1 MNRQNTLPGWVDE
14 PARSAVLKFIQEVT
28 TPGVSFVPPPERIA
42 TFDNDGTL
50 WCEKPL
56 YIQADF
62 LFRRFKAMVREDPQ
76 RAHEQPYKAVVED
89 DREWLMDI
97 YAHVPELLKGVTE
110 ASGGIT
116 VEAFEAAARDFFES
130 ARHPTLG
137 VPYTEVTYRPMREL
151 IALLAAHDFQV
162 YVCSAGGRDFVRPVS
177 EQLYGIPRDRVIGSA
192 TTLEY
197 RDGDLYRAAGV
208 EQPIDDGPGKPVH
221 IWTRTGRKPLCRRQ
235 RRRRRRDAGDRALRA
250 PRAPRRRG
258 ARVRLRPGR
267 REGAR
272 RCRGLRLERGQHEGG
287 FRDGL
292 LIGASDMSFGSM
304 LTYENGRSGGAM
316 AGPFKGVINVDI
328 RDSTPDWAPFESPKA
343 PDGAPSVVYIV
354 LDDVGF
360 SAVSCYGGPIPTPN
374 IDKLA
379 AEGVRT
385 RSGTPRRCVRRPVR
399 AC

>member
-1 MNRQNTLPGWVDE
+1 MNGQDALPGWVDG

-110 ASGGIT
+110 AYGGIT

-221 IWTRTGRKPLCRRQ
+221 IWTRTGRKPLLAGGNADGDVAMLETARFALLVHHD
-235 RRRRRRDAGDRALRA
+235 DAEREFAYDQGAEKALA
-250 PRAPRRRG
+250 AAEACG
-258 ARVRLRPGR
+258 
-267 REGAR
+267 
-272 RCRGLRLERGQHEGG
+272 
-287 FRDGL
+287 
-292 LIGASDMSFGSM
+292 
-304 LTYENGRSGGAM
+304 
-316 AGPFKGVINVDI
+316 
-328 RDSTPDWAPFESPKA
+328 W
-343 PDGAPSVVYIV
+343 SVVSMKE
-354 LDDVGF
+354 DF
-360 SAVSCYGGPIPTPN
+360 
-374 IDKLA
+374 
-379 AEGVRT
+379 
-385 RSGTPRRCVRRPVR
+385 GTVF
-399 AC
+399 